1 MEEKKAD
8 NKVLE
13 NKARIKEIDSKIDS
27 EKNRGKDLDDME
39 EIVNSLNKN
48 IDKCLE
54 LLGKSVKGNNYE
66 KRLDAYQTENRI
78 NYKKN
83 ISYIEAQRDLI
94 KTRISRLNKEK
105 ENLVEENKK
114 KEEE

>member
-13 NKARIKEIDSKIDS
+13 NKAKIKEIDSRIDDV
-27 EKNRGKDLDDME
+27 KNRGKKLDDME
-39 EIVNSLNKN
+39 EIVDSLNKN

-66 KRLDAYQTENRI
+66 KRLDAYQTENKI

-83 ISYIEAQRDLI
+83 IGYIEAQRDLI
-94 KTRISRLNKEK
+94 KNKITRLNKEK
-105 ENLVEENKK
+105 EDLIKENN